1 MNELKL
7 RILDQLLQH
16 LEGLDANELRP
27 KPKEGELQVTAIG
40 VKPKDALEGDAGE
53 KGPMEK
59 LMEEKAE
66 TPEQEAA
73 EPKDDDDEVSDD
85 ELEELLKEHLK

>member
-1 MNELKL
+1 
-7 RILDQLLQH
+7 
-16 LEGLDANELRP
+16 
-27 KPKEGELQVTAIG
+27 
-40 VKPKDALEGDAGE
+40 
-53 KGPMEK
+53 MEK

-85 ELEELLKEHLK
+85 ELEELLKST